1 MSDAETQIIRL
12 LDDISSLE
20 ETSNIK
26 KVITYI
32 ETSGDS
38 LKKYFLEHIEESQSR
53 AYDIIIDSLFKLLI
67 DNPRKTSINDLL
79 LKLLSIDPLPEH
91 QYKNRI
97 SNDIQPYG
105 LSESIA
111 ENYNTLQGE
120 NKNIDDL
127 FVKLL
132 SHGYMP
138 RVLTQFDTETA
149 HKYRYRQSIYNSTR
163 IRLKLSEAPVHKK
176 TIEDEQI
183 QKLEDMYNDVC
194 GNREDE
200 TDTVTNT
207 HDLNPDADIVIFII
221 NNTHYCYQKRLIL
234 HSLYEADN
242 ANYSN
247 IYHKWIKKDDAVEW
261 NSPNER
267 NNPYFT
273 LDVFDEGYG
282 GKNGQTT
289 YVQLPVGP
297 TAKML
302 FTTQSII
309 TLLNSCFL
317 PITNMIATKQVSE
330 TPFTNVFNVNIAMNT
345 ERIGQHT
352 TTFGVGQTHGQND
365 KVVIYSLDPI
375 YESEDD
381 DIQSFITYYTE
392 NIILLLG
399 KLKDEQSIDDENNTL
414 YTSELITNIIAIYTK
429 MGVTDGIM
437 NDETKASYMTIF
449 SDAAFLKTIPKN
461 SPKFYKNSHV
471 EINVSEILSSLT
483 AIVRFVYRKDD
494 VPEDQIV
501 SWIYILTATNAPNTI
516 ENHFIVTDETVM
528 KALLEPDNSALFN
541 GDDVSIADTEE
552 WAETFIGDDDDN
564 ESQEVNPQVNLFGN
578 DGDDEDY
585 IPFGHD
591 SDDEEEYRLNPWRN
605 NVSHVRPN
613 LPLPE
618 EDEDE
623 EEEGNV
629 GFGGSKKRKQPK
641 SRKPQKPKTHA
652 NKKTTRKRNK

>member
-38 LKKYFLEHIEESQSR
+38 LKTYFIKHIEESQSR

-111 ENYNTLQGE
+111 DNFNRLQGE
-120 NKNIDDL
+120 NKNINDL

-132 SHGYMP
+132 SHGYIP
-138 RVLTQFDTETA
+138 RVLTQFDNETE
-149 HKYRYRQSIYNSTR
+149 HKYRFRQSIYNSTK

-183 QKLEDMYNDVC
+183 QKLEDMYNNVC

-261 NSPNER
+261 KSPDQKQ
-267 NNPYFT
+267 NPYFT
-273 LDVFDEGYG
+273 LAVFDEGYG

-317 PITNMIATKQVSE
+317 PVSNMIATKQVSE

-345 ERIGQHT
+345 ERVGQHT

-399 KLKDEQSIDDENNTL
+399 KLKDEQSTDENNTL

-429 MGVTDGIM
+429 MVVDDGIV

-449 SDAAFLKTIPKN
+449 SDAAFLKTVPKN
-461 SPKFYKNSHV
+461 SPKFYNNSHV
-471 EINVSEILSSLT
+471 EINVSGILSSLT
-483 AIVRFVYRKDD
+483 AIVRFVYRKGDM
-494 VPEDQIV
+494 PEDQVV

-516 ENHFIVTDETVM
+516 ENRFIVTDETVM
-528 KALLEPDNSALFN
+528 KALLEPDNSAIFN

-552 WAETFIGDDDDN
+552 WAESLIGDDND
-564 ESQEVNPQVNLFGN
+564 ESHELNPQANLFG
-578 DGDDEDY
+578 DDDDDEDY

-591 SDDEEEYRLNPWRN
+591 SDNEE
-605 NVSHVRPN
+605 H
-613 LPLPE
+613 
-618 EDEDE
+618 EDE
-623 EEEGNV
+623 NV
-629 GFGGSKKRKQPK
+629 GFGGSKKRRQPK
-641 SRKPQKPKTHA
+641 SRKPQKPKTYA
-652 NKKTTRKRNK
+652 NKKTTRKRTK